1 MKVALI
7 GATGNVGT
15 RILAELRRRGH
26 TVTAIARDV
35 AKVPVQDGV
44 TAKAGDTNDDVGL
57 GPLLA
62 GHDAVISSTNFQ
74 GLDLPSLLSAIKTA
88 GVRRLLMVGG
98 AGSLE
103 VAPGVAL
110 IDTPEFPAAYKAE
123 AGAGRNV
130 LNALRQ
136 GAGQGV
142 EWTFL
147 SPSAFF
153 FAGERTGRFRLA
165 DDQLLVDATGKS
177 QVSYEDF
184 AVALVDEVE
193 SPAHANRRFTVGY

>member
-1 MKVALI
+1 M
-7 GATGNVGT
+7 
-15 RILAELRRRGH
+15 
-26 TVTAIARDV
+26 
-35 AKVPVQDGV
+35 
-44 TAKAGDTNDDVGL
+44 
-57 GPLLA
+57 
-62 GHDAVISSTNFQ
+62 
-74 GLDLPSLLSAIKTA
+74 
-88 GVRRLLMVGG
+88 
-98 AGSLE
+98 
-103 VAPGVAL
+103 AL

-123 AGAGRNV
+123 ASAGRDV

-153 FAGERTGRFRLA
+153 FAGERTDRFRLS

-177 QVSYEDF
+177 QISHEDF

>member
-1 MKVALI
+1 MKIALI

-35 AKVPVQDGV
+35 SKVRPQDGV
-44 TAKAGDTNDDVGL
+44 TAKAGDTGDAAGL
-57 GPLLA
+57 APLLA
-62 GHDAVISSTNFQ
+62 GHDAVISSTRFQ
-74 GLDLPSLLSAIKTA
+74 GLDLSSLLSAINTA
-88 GVRRLLMVGG
+88 GVKRLLVVGG

-123 AGAGRNV
+123 AGAGRDV

-136 GAGQGV
+136 GDTGV

>member
-1 MKVALI
+1 
-7 GATGNVGT
+7 T
-15 RILAELRRRGH
+15 
-26 TVTAIARDV
+26 
-35 AKVPVQDGV
+35 
-44 TAKAGDTNDDVGL
+44 
-57 GPLLA
+57 
-62 GHDAVISSTNFQ
+62 
-74 GLDLPSLLSAIKTA
+74 TA
-88 GVRRLLMVGG
+88 GVKRLLMVGG

-123 AGAGRNV
+123 AGAGRDV

-136 GAGQGV
+136 GDTGV

-193 SPAHANRRFTVGY
+193 SPAHVNRRFTVGY

>member
-1 MKVALI
+1 MKIALI

-44 TAKAGDTNDDVGL
+44 TARAGDTGDAAGL
-57 GPLLA
+57 APLLA
-62 GHDAVISSTNFQ
+62 GHDAVISSTRFQ

-88 GVRRLLMVGG
+88 GVKRLLMVGG

-123 AGAGRNV
+123 AGAGRDV

-136 GAGQGV
+136 GDTGV